1 MQKILRSSS
10 LKGTKSPK
18 KRKADLL
25 QSFEELGHTE
35 TIKYWYARDLMR
47 LFDYKNYDLF
57 RAVIYRT
64 MAECTVLNISVAEHF
79 LQVEREIDGQK
90 NLDFKL
96 TQFASYLTLKTLNQ
110 VKEVGIEVKK
120 ILESS
125 QNNNSEL
132 LKGLKETIQRIKNKS
147 EFSLHIESVKISNIK
162 CFEDVELKFNPYG
175 KTSLIIGTNARG
187 KSTIL
192 QLIALGLSGI
202 NKVPFPY
209 NWKKVVKTGN
219 DKGSFELVFKINSEL
234 EGIFK
239 FEIDEN
245 DEIKNSSF
253 VMPDLDFLFVGY
265 GASRHIKLEEPAP
278 YKEIEPIATL
288 FGENGYLKH
297 IKISENYKYISENFD
312 LIQALI
318 NAILDKADNVHK
330 IRLEEYDTSS
340 LYFRTP
346 SNPHTVYFK
355 KHPGPDNLIIHTLI
369 PVEALSEGFKSTL
382 VWLLDMIIRIVKKG
396 GNIANADKI
405 PGIVLIDEVD
415 LHLHPS
421 WQRTILPS
429 LEQTFPNIQFIVTT
443 HSPFVVQSAIGRN
456 VIMLDFDNKTGSVK
470 AVHKEI
476 NSELSYR
483 AVVREIF
490 DIQSP
495 FSYDTEQEMN
505 EFYQMRDKILKQ
517 EKVDEKKFKRLV
529 EELVQKGVE
538 IDGVMRRELRDLE
551 RRTGKTFDL

>member
-1 MQKILRSSS
+1 M
-10 LKGTKSPK
+10 
-18 KRKADLL
+18 
-25 QSFEELGHTE
+25 
-35 TIKYWYARDLMR
+35 
-47 LFDYKNYDLF
+47 
-57 RAVIYRT
+57 
-64 MAECTVLNISVAEHF
+64 
-79 LQVEREIDGQK
+79 
-90 NLDFKL
+90 
-96 TQFASYLTLKTLNQ
+96 
-110 VKEVGIEVKK
+110 KK
-120 ILESS
+120 IRRPPAPEWLEKDSVEVICK
-125 QNNNSEL
+125 QPLPRN
-132 LKGLKETIQRIKNKS
+132 R
-147 EFSLHIESVKISNIK
+147 FSPIYIESVKISNIK
-162 CFEDVELKFNPYG
+162 CFKDVELHFNPYG

-187 KSTIL
+187 KSAIL
-192 QLIALGLSGI
+192 QLLALGLSGI
-202 NKVPFPY
+202 HKVPFPY
-209 NWKKVVKTGN
+209 NWKKVVKAGN
-219 DKGSFELVFKINSEL
+219 DKGSFEIVLKINSESESAL
-234 EGIFK
+234 FK
-239 FEIDEN
+239 FEIDKN
-245 DEIKNSSF
+245 DEIKLIDSSCH
-253 VMPDLDFLFVGY
+253 MPDKSEFLLLGY
-265 GASRHIKLEEPAP
+265 GASRHIRLEEPAP

-312 LIQALI
+312 LIQPFI

-330 IRLEEYDTSS
+330 IRLEQYDTSS

-346 SNPHTVYFK
+346 SNP
-355 KHPGPDNLIIHTLI
+355 DTLI

-456 VIMLDFDNKTGSVK
+456 VIILDFDDKTGSVK

-495 FSYDTEQEMN
+495 FSYNTEQEMN

-517 EKVDEKKFKRLV
+517 EKVDEKKFKRLIMKLA
-529 EELVQKGVE
+529 EKGIE
-538 IDGVMRRELRDLE
+538 TEGVMRREIRDLE
-551 RRTGKTFDL
+551 RKTGKTFDL

>member
-1 MQKILRSSS
+1 MQKIRR
-10 LKGTKSPK
+10 PP
-18 KRKADLL
+18 AP
-25 QSFEELGHTE
+25 
-35 TIKYWYARDLMR
+35 I
-47 LFDYKNYDLF
+47 
-57 RAVIYRT
+57 
-64 MAECTVLNISVAEHF
+64 
-79 LQVEREIDGQK
+79 VE
-90 NLDFKL
+90 NL
-96 TQFASYLTLKTLNQ
+96 Y
-110 VKEVGIEVKK
+110 
-120 ILESS
+120 
-125 QNNNSEL
+125 
-132 LKGLKETIQRIKNKS
+132 
-147 EFSLHIESVKISNIK
+147 IESVKIDNVK
-162 CFEDVELKFNPYG
+162 CFEDVELNFNPYG

-192 QLIALGLSGI
+192 QLIALGLCGI
-202 NKVPFPY
+202 KKVPFPY
-209 NWKKVVKTGN
+209 NWKKVVKTGKN
-219 DKGSFELVFKINSEL
+219 KGIFEIVLKINSNSKKYFL
-234 EGIFK
+234 K
-239 FEIDEN
+239 FEINEN
-245 DEIKNSSF
+245 DEINLTHNSFGMETLGFILS
-253 VMPDLDFLFVGY
+253 GY
-265 GASRHIKLEEPAP
+265 GASRHIRLEEPAP
-278 YKEIEPIATL
+278 YKEIESIATL

-330 IRLEEYDTSS
+330 IRLEHYDTSS
-340 LYFRTP
+340 LYFKTP
-346 SNPHTVYFK
+346 SNS
-355 KHPGPDNLIIHTLI
+355 DELI

-405 PGIVLIDEVD
+405 PGIILIDEVD

-470 AVHKEI
+470 AVNKEI

-490 DIQSP
+490 DIRSP

-517 EKVDEKKFKRLV
+517 EKVDEKKFKRLA
-529 EELVQKGVE
+529 EELVQKCVE
-538 IDGVMRRELRDLE
+538 IEGVMRREIRDLE